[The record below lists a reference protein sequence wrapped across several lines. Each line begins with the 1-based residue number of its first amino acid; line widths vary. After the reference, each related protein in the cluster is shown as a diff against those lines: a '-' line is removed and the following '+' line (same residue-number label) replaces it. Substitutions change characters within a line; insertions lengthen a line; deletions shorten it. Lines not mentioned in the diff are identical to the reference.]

1 MKKKFPRTIIVQIKD
16 TMWEGFEG
24 SEAWNANT
32 ELSEDCLYL
41 NVVVP
46 KPHPKDA
53 AVGSLFSFNV
63 VLVAVVVVVVG
74 AIFDVVVVAVF
85 VVRFN
90 FRAICRSQRE

>member
-1 MKKKFPRTIIVQIKD
+1 MAISIILIVQIKD

-32 ELSEDCLYL
+32 KLSEDCLYL

-53 AVGSLFSFNV
+53 AVRENSAIIIIIRIIALF
-63 VLVAVVVVVVG
+63 
-74 AIFDVVVVAVF
+74 IKH
-85 VVRFN
+85 
-90 FRAICRSQRE
+90 QQ

>member
-53 AVGSLFSFNV
+53 AVGSLFSFHV
-63 VLVAVVVVVVG
+63 FIVVVVVVLVLCC
-74 AIFDVVVVAVF
+74 FVALLLCCF
-85 VVRFN
+85 V
-90 FRAICRSQRE
+90 ALML